1 MHSDISDLLTSL
13 SGRTPTPRVLN
24 HTKIHI
30 FMQQKVGGS
39 CCMSHITRHSL
50 YSSQASPIRS
60 EIRPKQTP
68 SPFILSPLLSITPN
82 LHSPLPLS
90 LQSLILKWKRSLPA
104 AVSPAAAVAAATP
117 PSSGYVLGFGFG
129 FRFPSSY
136 FANRNKLTY
145 QPWSLLSLPQIA
157 GLNPSQQTHTELR
170 P

>member
-39 CCMSHITRHSL
+39 CSMSHITRHSL
-50 YSSQASPIRS
+50 YSSQASPIPS

-68 SPFILSPLLSITPN
+68 SPFIFPTLLSITLN
-82 LHSPLPLS
+82 LHPPLPFPLPLS

-117 PSSGYVLGFGFG
+117 PSSGYIHHHH
-129 FRFPSSY
+129 Y
-136 FANRNKLTY
+136 F
-145 QPWSLLSLPQIA
+145 SIS
-157 GLNPSQQTHTELR
+157 
-170 P
+170 